1 MALGGKDFERLVLQ
15 EFPSLRDDF
24 TEREGLLHL
33 QVMEFAIFTEK
44 AAAAGQNAIVKTCLK
59 LADLF
64 IREGDQEV
72 WNAMHV
78 SFLEALP
85 RQGDI
90 YLMLRSGMSPTLC
103 KGWDNILAYLKT
115 GSANDHC

>member
-1 MALGGKDFERLVLQ
+1 MSLGSKDFERLVLQ

-24 TEREGLLHL
+24 TEWEGLLHL

-44 AAAAGQNAIVKTCLK
+44 AAVAGQNSIVQTCLR

-64 IREGDQEV
+64 VREGDQEV

-90 YLMLRSGMSPTLC
+90 YLMLRSAMSPTLC
-103 KGWDNILAYLKT
+103 KGWDDILAYLKAVNAT
-115 GSANDHC
+115 DHC